1 MAVSSDA
8 ENPQGATQLQIIVE
22 VPENARPGV
31 TKLAVDVDEESELH
45 VLVPAEA
52 AVGDRLRLSK
62 MPDGPWT
69 CVVLRKQPLHDLANR
84 IAEQPGEDL
93 NKLQLLVPAAVK
105 PGLTKLQ
112 VSLSAGEQVQ
122 LSVPEYASPGDLIEL
137 ERAAGEEAWQAKF
150 TPDQYL
156 NGEDAG
162 KNLAVMADLGKV
174 SRDATLDLEAAV
186 EHLFKVAKEAGCFVS
201 PKIKRGCAPPL
212 YIPGL
217 LAAED
222 IQEGEELLRIPAHLH
237 LTPPAVEAAAPA
249 LAAVAKKSAMPDHRR
264 SEALHSFFLARLLA
278 DSQERALDK
287 AAEGKSILRSYW
299 TASEAQQKV
308 WEAYADTLLGEDF
321 AYHPFRL
328 AAFNPGGTREAMRPS
343 QEAEYFI
350 EMATDLMMLHE
361 SMVRCGQ
368 EAGVPDSV
376 EAEMFLR
383 ARLCSQTR
391 VFQTCVDTTLVP
403 VADLLNHSPTLTPG
417 VLWAWDGEAQCM
429 VITAVR
435 AHRSGEELFTTY
447 GSRSNMLLYRT
458 YGFTL
463 HPKEEPSF
471 TYIIRPHIVRPV
483 MKVFWGHEEAKPLM
497 LLESSHIDDSLCKVL
512 NSVAKRGKD
521 ATEFL
526 RLICARSRWPYERQ
540 EQLRPLLDAL
550 ARARQIDPAAHNW
563 WAYVNPEHQ
572 HCIEQDSFRV
582 IMSEY
587 LCLTAH
593 LEVVDF
599 ADGRIS
605 EAQCL
610 RCCQTWRLSLAKAL
624 GLLRTSGGFTLTTV
638 NGDASKRWR
647 RKP

>member
-1 MAVSSDA
+1 MAQHEFA
-8 ENPQGATQLQIIVE
+8 LTQYSLERQAAQIQ
-22 VPENARPGV
+22 
-31 TKLAVDVDEESELH
+31 T
-45 VLVPAEA
+45 
-52 AVGDRLRLSK
+52 
-62 MPDGPWT
+62 
-69 CVVLRKQPLHDLANR
+69 
-84 IAEQPGEDL
+84 
-93 NKLQLLVPAAVK
+93 
-105 PGLTKLQ
+105 
-112 VSLSAGEQVQ
+112 
-122 LSVPEYASPGDLIEL
+122 L
-137 ERAAGEEAWQAKF
+137 ERARTNKTVLLMDLPPIYSKKVHLLLYVIMNVERLESWDTVAAVHNHMVTSHTSVVRVELITEMQAMTF
-150 TPDQYL
+150 RDSMRQGRRYWRTGDG
-156 NGEDAG
+156 NDDAG

-497 LLESSHIDDSLCKVL
+497 LLESSHIDDSLCK
-512 NSVAKRGKD
+512 A
-521 ATEFL
+521 
-526 RLICARSRWPYERQ
+526 RLPVYRYEDWAQDLGQMGWP
-540 EQLRPLLDAL
+540 
-550 ARARQIDPAAHNW
+550 
-563 WAYVNPEHQ
+563 
-572 HCIEQDSFRV
+572 
-582 IMSEY
+582 
-587 LCLTAH
+587 
-593 LEVVDF
+593 
-599 ADGRIS
+599 
-605 EAQCL
+605 
-610 RCCQTWRLSLAKAL
+610 
-624 GLLRTSGGFTLTTV
+624 
-638 NGDASKRWR
+638 
-647 RKP
+647 

>member
-1 MAVSSDA
+1 
-8 ENPQGATQLQIIVE
+8 
-22 VPENARPGV
+22 
-31 TKLAVDVDEESELH
+31 
-45 VLVPAEA
+45 
-52 AVGDRLRLSK
+52 
-62 MPDGPWT
+62 
-69 CVVLRKQPLHDLANR
+69 
-84 IAEQPGEDL
+84 
-93 NKLQLLVPAAVK
+93 
-105 PGLTKLQ
+105 
-112 VSLSAGEQVQ
+112 
-122 LSVPEYASPGDLIEL
+122 
-137 ERAAGEEAWQAKF
+137 
-150 TPDQYL
+150 
-156 NGEDAG
+156 
-162 KNLAVMADLGKV
+162 MADLGKV

-222 IQEGEELLRIPAHLH
+222 IQEGEEPGWFLLWYW
-237 LTPPAVEAAAPA
+237 
-249 LAAVAKKSAMPDHRR
+249 
-264 SEALHSFFLARLLA
+264 
-278 DSQERALDK
+278 
-287 AAEGKSILRSYW
+287 AAESYVTGLREGGGA
-299 TASEAQQKV
+299 T
-308 WEAYADTLLGEDF
+308 DF

-447 GSRSNMLLYRT
+447 GSRPREDLPPTPAAEVPDPPLAQPTRAPAPQGASSSNLDEGPVRVPQQYSCKDSMTLAAPRCRQMCIRQEPLMYFLLPSRLVCLRLWTKSEMGSYATNVVDAMLAIVHKQRMNIHRRDTPQGQCQILEQLHAEGDRTRAMHLSLATVLALELLKGGTSRLARATRQEMRQSNMLLYRT

-497 LLESSHIDDSLCKVL
+497 LLESSHIDDSLCK
-512 NSVAKRGKD
+512 A
-521 ATEFL
+521 
-526 RLICARSRWPYERQ
+526 RLPVYRYEDWAQDLGQMGWP
-540 EQLRPLLDAL
+540 
-550 ARARQIDPAAHNW
+550 
-563 WAYVNPEHQ
+563 
-572 HCIEQDSFRV
+572 
-582 IMSEY
+582 
-587 LCLTAH
+587 
-593 LEVVDF
+593 
-599 ADGRIS
+599 
-605 EAQCL
+605 
-610 RCCQTWRLSLAKAL
+610 
-624 GLLRTSGGFTLTTV
+624 
-638 NGDASKRWR
+638 
-647 RKP
+647 